1 MINFS
6 IAVLALIIL
15 VCIGIPVAYSMG
27 ISSVF
32 YILLV
37 DPQYLEVLPNR
48 SITGV
53 NNFLLLAIPFFIL
66 AAEIMGKSGLT
77 SKLFNFARLFV
88 GRFQGGLAF
97 VNVVAS
103 TIFGSV
109 SGSAIADVSGLGV
122 IEIQAM
128 TEEGYDKDFS
138 VALSAGSSL
147 QSPLIPPSTTVMV
160 YAGVMG
166 VSAGA
171 LLMGGLGPGLMIALS
186 QIIYILCI
194 RKKRNF
200 PRDNKVYTKEEIK
213 HILTDGL
220 LTMMLPV
227 IIIGGILGGF
237 VTATEAAALAV
248 VYALFLGFVYYRT
261 MTWESLQECLWNACK
276 TVGNLMLIVA
286 FANAFSWV
294 AAIEKVPDAIAAIL
308 MSISSNKYVLLM
320 VVNIFYVFV
329 GMIMDTGAAIILFA
343 PIIGPV
349 LTMVGVNPVHL
360 GIVTVMNLTI
370 GLLTPPVG
378 LVLFTAVNVSK
389 RPFGA
394 VVKAF
399 IPFIIISYAA
409 LIVVTFFPA
418 IVTWLPKVC
427 GFAIAAV

>member
-97 VNVVAS
+97 VNIVAS

-200 PRDNKVYTKEEIK
+200 PRDNKVYTREEIK

-227 IIIGGILGGF
+227 IIIGGILGGY

-248 VYALFLGFVYYRT
+248 VYALFLGFVHYRT
-261 MTWESLQECLWNACK
+261 MTWKSLQECLWNACK

-320 VVNIFYVFV
+320 VVNLFYVFV

-399 IPFIIISYAA
+399 IPFIIISYTA

>member
-6 IAVLALIIL
+6 IAVVSLIVL

-27 ISSVF
+27 LSSVL
-32 YILLV
+32 YIMMV
-37 DPQYLEVLPNR
+37 NPQYLEVLPNR

-53 NNFLLLAIPFFIL
+53 NNFLLLAIPFFVL
-66 AAEIMGKSGLT
+66 AAEIMGKTGLT
-77 SKLFNFARLFV
+77 SKLFAFARLFV
-88 GRFQGGLAF
+88 GRFRGGLAM
-97 VNVVAS
+97 VNVLAS

-122 IEIQAM
+122 IEIDAM
-128 TEEGYDKDFS
+128 TEEGYDKDF
-138 VALSAGSSL
+138 AIAITAGSSL
-147 QSPLIPPSTTVMV
+147 QAPLIPPSTTVMV

-171 LLMGGLGPGLMIALS
+171 LLLGGLGPGLLIAAS
-186 QIIYILCI
+186 QLLYILAI
-194 RKKRNF
+194 RNKKNF
-200 PRDNKVYTKEEIK
+200 PRDTKKYTRREV
-213 HILTDGL
+213 LTIVADGL
-220 LTMMLPV
+220 VTMMLPV
-227 IIIGGILGGF
+227 IIVGGILGGF
-237 VTATEAAALAV
+237 VTPTEAAALAV
-248 VYALFLGFVYYRT
+248 AYSLFLGFVYYHN
-261 MTWESLQECLWNACK
+261 MTAKDLVDCMWSACK

-320 VVNIFYVFV
+320 IVNVFYIFV

-349 LTMVGVNPVHL
+349 LTMVGVNPIHL
-360 GIVTVMNLTI
+360 AMVTIMNLTI

-378 LVLFTAVNVSK
+378 LVLFTAVNVGK
-389 RPFGA
+389 RPFGE

-399 IPFIIISYAA
+399 MPFIFLSYAA
-409 LIVVTFFPA
+409 LIIVTFFPA
-418 IVTWLPKVC
+418 LVTFIPEIC
-427 GFAIAAV
+427 GFTLA

>member
-1 MINFS
+1 MINFG
-6 IAVLALIIL
+6 IAVLVLIVL

-27 ISSVF
+27 LSSVF

-37 DPQYLEVLPNR
+37 NPKYLEVLPNR

-53 NNFLLLAIPFFIL
+53 NNFLLLAIPFFVL
-66 AAEIMGKSGLT
+66 AAEIMGRTGLT
-77 SKLFNFARLFV
+77 TKLFAFARLFV
-88 GRFQGGLAF
+88 GRFRGGLAF
-97 VNVVAS
+97 VNIVAS

-122 IEIQAM
+122 IEIEAM
-128 TEEGYDKDFS
+128 EEQGYDKDF
-138 VALSAGSSL
+138 AIAISAGSSL
-147 QSPLIPPSTTVMV
+147 QSPMIPPSTTVMV
-160 YAGVMG
+160 YAGVMN

-171 LLMGGLGPGLMIALS
+171 LLMGGVGPGLLIALT
-186 QIIYILCI
+186 QIIYVLAI

-200 PRDNKVYTKEEIK
+200 PRDERKYTGTEIRR
-213 HILTDGL
+213 IVTDGIV
-220 LTMMLPV
+220 TMMLPL
-227 IIIGGILGGF
+227 IIIGGILGGY

-248 VYALFLGFVYYRT
+248 LYALFLGFVFYRN
-261 MTWESLQECLWNACK
+261 MTLKDLRDCLWNACK

-294 AAIEKVPDAIAAIL
+294 AAIEKVPDAIAALLI
-308 MSISSNKYVLLM
+308 SISTNKYVLLM
-320 VVNIFYVFV
+320 IVNVFYIFV

-349 LTMVGVNPVHL
+349 LTGVGVNPIHL
-360 GIVTVMNLTI
+360 AMVTIMNLTI

-378 LVLFTAVNVSK
+378 LVLFTAVNVGK

-399 IPFIIISYAA
+399 VLFIIIAYLA
-409 LIVVTFFPA
+409 LVVVTFAPA
-418 IVTWLPKVC
+418 IVTFIPALC
-427 GFAIAAV
+427 GFEVALL

>member
-171 LLMGGLGPGLMIALS
+171 LLMGGLGPGLLIALS

-200 PRDNKVYTKEEIK
+200 PRDNKVYTREEIK

-227 IIIGGILGGF
+227 IIIGGILGGY

-261 MTWESLQECLWNACK
+261 MTWKSLQECLWNACK

-320 VVNIFYVFV
+320 VVNLFYVFV

>member
-261 MTWESLQECLWNACK
+261 MTWKSLQECLWNACK

-320 VVNIFYVFV
+320 VVNLFYVFV

-399 IPFIIISYAA
+399 IPFIIIGYTA

>member
-186 QIIYILCI
+186 QIIYILSI

-261 MTWESLQECLWNACK
+261 MTWKSLQECLWNACK

-399 IPFIIISYAA
+399 IPFIIISYTA

>member
-200 PRDNKVYTKEEIK
+200 PRDNKVYTREEIR
-213 HILTDGL
+213 HIMTDGL

-261 MTWESLQECLWNACK
+261 MTWKSLQECLWNACK

>member
-97 VNVVAS
+97 VNIVAS

-261 MTWESLQECLWNACK
+261 MTWKSLQECLWNACK

>member
-1 MINFS
+1 
-6 IAVLALIIL
+6 
-15 VCIGIPVAYSMG
+15 
-27 ISSVF
+27 
-32 YILLV
+32 
-37 DPQYLEVLPNR
+37 
-48 SITGV
+48 
-53 NNFLLLAIPFFIL
+53 
-66 AAEIMGKSGLT
+66 
-77 SKLFNFARLFV
+77 
-88 GRFQGGLAF
+88 
-97 VNVVAS
+97 
-103 TIFGSV
+103 
-109 SGSAIADVSGLGV
+109 
-122 IEIQAM
+122 
-128 TEEGYDKDFS
+128 
-138 VALSAGSSL
+138 
-147 QSPLIPPSTTVMV
+147 
-160 YAGVMG
+160 
-166 VSAGA
+166 
-171 LLMGGLGPGLMIALS
+171 
-186 QIIYILCI
+186 
-194 RKKRNF
+194 
-200 PRDNKVYTKEEIK
+200 
-213 HILTDGL
+213 
-220 LTMMLPV
+220 
-227 IIIGGILGGF
+227 
-237 VTATEAAALAV
+237 
-248 VYALFLGFVYYRT
+248 
-261 MTWESLQECLWNACK
+261 
-276 TVGNLMLIVA
+276 MLIVA

>member
-97 VNVVAS
+97 VNIVAS

-109 SGSAIADVSGLGV
+109 SGSAIAEVSGLGV

-171 LLMGGLGPGLMIALS
+171 LLMGGLGPGLMIALT

-227 IIIGGILGGF
+227 IIIGGILGGY

-261 MTWESLQECLWNACK
+261 MTWKSLQECLWNACK

-320 VVNIFYVFV
+320 VVNIFYIFV

-409 LIVVTFFPA
+409 LIVVTFFPE